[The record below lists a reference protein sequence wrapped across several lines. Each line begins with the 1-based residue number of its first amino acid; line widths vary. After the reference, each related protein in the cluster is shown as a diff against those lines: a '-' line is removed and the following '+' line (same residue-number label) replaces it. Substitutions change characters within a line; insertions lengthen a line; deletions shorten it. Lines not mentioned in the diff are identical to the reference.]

1 MPSTRT
7 YRFAITVTVQP
18 DQVLD
23 VVVADRAGE
32 GFDPG
37 QIQTAHREYSR
48 IA

>member
-18 DQVLD
+18 DQ
-23 VVVADRAGE
+23 E